1 MTNRDHEFSDGAARQ
16 ALEALGRL
24 CLPGTNVVLVGGA
37 ALILGYGVARTTHD
51 IDVLVATPRL
61 AEFGRAIEQVA
72 EQLDLATRW
81 INDGAKAYGEV
92 LPDDFGDRLTD
103 IGRFGHLSVAAVS
116 RRDLCCQLRPSTG
129 RSRDV
134 DASADVRDRIVRA
147 CCRASPVRPGVRIAD
162 ISRPQWPEP
171 QGGLRRGS
179 RSTLPNAPMPKV
191 THRPF
196 VRRVGAA
203 AATCCRRSG
212 ASRWRFR
219 RGAVG

>member
-24 CLPGTNVVLVGGA
+24 CSPGTNVVLVGGA

-116 RRDLCCQLRPSTG
+116 RRDLLLLKLHALRPEDLE
-129 RSRDV
+129 DV
-134 DASADVRDRIVRA
+134 DALEPTPEEIAFVRA
-147 CCRASPVRPGVRIAD
+147 QLPRIARFD
-162 ISRPQWPEP
+162 PARAYRTDAYLASQWPEP
-171 QGGLRRGS
+171 PREEL
-179 RSTLPNAPMPKV
+179 
-191 THRPF
+191 
-196 VRRVGAA
+196 
-203 AATCCRRSG
+203 
-212 ASRWRFR
+212 ASQ
-219 RGAVG
+219 